1 MSVKEKKALKKLKF
15 KVNYRSHTDLT
26 LGMVLI
32 SLRRS
37 HRKHFCYSCWRKVWG
52 IKTPISVQLRLI
64 PLRVSTIRNLCC
76 YKIFLLRGIPIMDE
90 IEKRLKKVRRNNRLL
105 QNKLRRLEMRY
116 QKNILRNK
124 KHLTKFETKQ
134 LKFKTNLNNVQ
145 RRNRV
150 LQNKLKTQEKTM
162 KKNKQNSLKP
172 ERLIR
177 TEDGWTRAKSE
188 FKNC

>member
-1 MSVKEKKALKKLKF
+1 
-15 KVNYRSHTDLT
+15 
-26 LGMVLI
+26 
-32 SLRRS
+32 
-37 HRKHFCYSCWRKVWG
+37 
-52 IKTPISVQLRLI
+52 
-64 PLRVSTIRNLCC
+64 
-76 YKIFLLRGIPIMDE
+76 MDE

-105 QNKLRRLEMRY
+105 QNKLTRLEMRY